1 MWGNKLGPQSTI
13 IKQAIE
19 HYLEQGINDK
29 QRIYSLVVEFCHVP
43 RPTVRRVARDLRN
56 EYLEKLKIL
65 DKEILRPNFFA
76 KLINQENLLIS

>member
-1 MWGNKLGPQSTI
+1 VNKIGPQATI

-19 HYLEQGINDK
+19 HYLDIGINDK
-29 QRIYSLVVEFCHVP
+29 QRIYSLVVEELSVP
-43 RPTVRRVARDLRN
+43 RPSVRRVARDLRN

-76 KLINQENLLIS
+76 KLVNQEKSI